1 MSALSM
7 SKSPAVNGIRPA
19 SRARDTKSHRHRL
32 RNGAVECG
40 MNTQFAQAIGHSEH
54 GIRSACDH
62 TSLHLRGGGS
72 LQEGL
77 E

>member
-1 MSALSM
+1 MS
-7 SKSPAVNGIRPA
+7 
-19 SRARDTKSHRHRL
+19 
-32 RNGAVECG
+32 
-40 MNTQFAQAIGHSEH
+40 TQFVQAIGHSEH
-54 GIRSACDH
+54 GIRNACDH